1 MKRDRTG
8 ILHRLPGLVAL
19 AGAVIGA
26 TGALAQEST
35 PTLTLQEAI
44 QRSLEHSPQMAQAEG
59 SVHSAEWGQRRAS
72 AAFLPTLSM
81 STGAGMSGSGAPGS
95 GFSLPNGATSESYS
109 AGLSAS
115 MEIYS
120 GGRRGAD
127 INRARAD
134 AAAARASLTERQ
146 YATVL
151 TAQRTFFDVAR
162 ATDLV
167 EVAQARVETAEQS
180 LQAAQ
185 RRVRIGTVNASDE
198 LRAQLEHSRARQALL
213 EAEHQVRT
221 ASLSLGRL
229 VGSDGPVS
237 VQLTDA
243 ERMPRSLAVP
253 AEEIVNLIVSEA
265 PTVFAAEASL
275 RSAEA
280 STRAATSQY
289 HPRVTLS
296 SGYDWSSREASFG
309 AGSTGWSMRLG
320 VSLPLFDGFQR
331 AASVSDA
338 RVRAS
343 TAAVQLAD
351 ARRAAESDAERL
363 VGALRVAEERIALA
377 EEGLRVAEEDLRVQQ
392 TRYDLEMSTM
402 LDLLPSLT
410 ALAEA
415 RQNLVAARYD
425 YQIARAELEALAGRS
440 L

>member
-1 MKRDRTG
+1 MTRDRTG
-8 ILHRLPGLVAL
+8 TRHRLTIIVAL
-19 AGAVIGA
+19 AGAAIGA
-26 TGALAQEST
+26 TGAVAQDPT
-35 PTLTLQEAI
+35 PALTLEEAI

-59 SVHSAEWGQRRAS
+59 SVHAAEWGQRRAS
-72 AAFLPTLSM
+72 AAFFPTLSM

-95 GFSLPNGATSESYS
+95 GFSLPNGSTSESYS

-127 INRARAD
+127 VNRARAD

-146 YATVL
+146 YAIVL
-151 TAQRTFFDVAR
+151 SAQRSFFEVAR
-162 ATDLV
+162 AADLV
-167 EVAQARVETAEQS
+167 EVARARVETAEQS
-180 LQAAQ
+180 LEAAQ
-185 RRVRIGTVNASDE
+185 RRVQLETVTKSDE

-213 EAEHQVRT
+213 EAENQLRT
-221 ASLSLGRL
+221 ASLNLGRL
-229 VGSDGPVS
+229 VGNDGPVD
-237 VQLTDA
+237 VTLTEA
-243 ERMPRSLAVP
+243 ERTPRPLTVQATEVV
-253 AEEIVNLIVSEA
+253 ELIVSAA
-265 PTVFAAEASL
+265 PTVFTAEAAL

-331 AASVSDA
+331 AAGVADS
-338 RVRAS
+338 RVRAH
-343 TAAVQLAD
+343 TAAVQLSD
-351 ARRAAESDAERL
+351 ARRSAEADAERL
-363 VGALRVAEERIALA
+363 VGALQVAEDRIALA
-377 EEGLRVAEEDLRVQQ
+377 EEGVGVAEEDLRVQQ
-392 TRYDLEMSTM
+392 TRYGVQMATM
-402 LDLLPSLT
+402 LDLLPSQT
-410 ALAEA
+410 AVVEA

-425 YQIARAELEALAGRS
+425 YQIVRAELEALAGRG